1 MLGGLVFEQLETL
14 KEACLPGP
22 DDPEL
27 LAGCRSRGLPAF
39 ERLYRDHGPRMMSI
53 ALNLLGNVADAE
65 DVVQDAFLKI
75 FRGGGGFRGR
85 SALSTWIYRIL
96 VNSCYDLMR
105 RKKRRREEPELE
117 PEGGE
122 RPQASA
128 GAPDHPLRL
137 ALEKSLARL
146 DPRRRSIFLLFEVEG
161 FKHREIAEILN
172 IPEGTSKN
180 LLFEAKRELH
190 RLLSEDRGGSKSRW
204 HEDRV

>member
-105 RKKRRREEPELE
+105 RKKRRREEPEQE

-122 RPQASA
+122 RPQARA

-146 DPRRRSIFLLFEVEG
+146 DARRRSIFLLFEVEG

-180 LLFEAKRELH
+180 LLFEAKREVH

-204 HEDRV
+204 HENRV